1 MTDAHDSNIIL
12 FPKWKTS
19 LEKQSL
25 QALKEKKYKE
35 ALEKLNKLISYQIM
49 DHEVIIGKLIC
60 LIELG
65 RYKEAKDL
73 CERLIDEP
81 DEHYYHYLHIYLTI
95 LFQTNQY
102 SLLMNYVEHE
112 LSMESI
118 PETIREQF
126 IQLYDLSSKMK
137 QDINDEKTL
146 SYEKKLNK
154 AFEKDEFQIQW
165 QLIETM
171 RKMKTKPSD
180 KIISS
185 LINDQ
190 IHPMVKTSIFHWLQD
205 ANYSQVVS
213 IHKFN
218 KELYINPTEIKSI
231 RQHPVFKQTLLIFND
246 VEQENPSFY
255 NLLEQLLYRYIYV
268 RYPFLPPKDSIL
280 LIAKALNVI
289 GVSYMNLHDELDG
302 DYEAEIQYYIDE
314 IKLCQSLFLSIIEE

>member
-1 MTDAHDSNIIL
+1 
-12 FPKWKTS
+12 
-19 LEKQSL
+19 
-25 QALKEKKYKE
+25 
-35 ALEKLNKLISYQIM
+35 
-49 DHEVIIGKLIC
+49 
-60 LIELG
+60 
-65 RYKEAKDL
+65 
-73 CERLIDEP
+73 
-81 DEHYYHYLHIYLTI
+81 
-95 LFQTNQY
+95 
-102 SLLMNYVEHE
+102 MNYVEHE
-112 LSMESI
+112 LSMENI

-154 AFEKDEFQIQW
+154 DFEKDEFQIQW
-165 QLIETM
+165 RLIETM